1 MLCGK
6 PQLMFIGLALAAL
19 TSTSCSNTKE
29 VSKAN
34 NELRM
39 KNVELQSQVDDLS
52 RRNKELQIEL
62 ERSSAVPSTLPEDI
76 RANTPHVTAIKIDGI
91 SHVRDSDNDGRPDRL
106 VIYLQPTDGRGRF
119 TQLVGSVSVNAAL
132 VPADGEAQTVGRV
145 TLNPAEVRDAYRS
158 TITGIHYTI
167 EVPIQLPDLPAGK
180 GDQKLVASVAYD
192 DGATGQ
198 RLTAE
203 RAINLK

>member
-29 VSKAN
+29 VSNAN

-145 TLNPAEVRDAYRS
+145 TLNPAEIRDAYRS

-180 GDQKLVASVAYD
+180 GDQKL
-192 DGATGQ
+192 
-198 RLTAE
+198 
-203 RAINLK
+203 